1 MKITKPT
8 IFVLLNI
15 ACLLNIA
22 LWPVNQY
29 EWMLLDNPDMMLP
42 IDDKAFFYPLF
53 AGLPIPMLLL
63 FLIGT
68 QSKKA
73 KLVIAV
79 NISVVLGL
87 WMFKYRS
94 VFLVMSR

>member
-1 MKITKPT
+1 MKRSKLIF
-8 IFVLLNI
+8 FVLFNI

-29 EWMLLDNPDMMLP
+29 EWMLLDEPDMVLP
-42 IDDKAFFYPLF
+42 LDDKANFYLLF

-63 FLIGT
+63 FLIGNL
-68 QSKKA
+68 SKKA
-73 KLVIAV
+73 KLMVAINV
-79 NISVVLGL
+79 GVSFGI

-94 VFLVMSR
+94 ILLV